1 MLERVCCMC
10 LRLRFMT
17 IEMREIFI
25 CLLKKKKKLF
35 TDCTSLIVCV
45 WGLDR
50 DRKKLSGYK
59 KMWGGKRCAG
69 LWTVSAGPLEWN
81 DTSCEERPLVSV
93 ILCLSCRS
101 LWLSV
106 SFGVCQNGIKLLSQ
120 WLVSSTLTD
129 LSGNGRYGFEHFNV
143 VFFFFFFAL
152 GCGHNLHQCTTLK
165 AV

>member
-1 MLERVCCMC
+1 MINIIDTVWFVRTCVLHVPAP
-10 LRLRFMT
+10 T
-17 IEMREIFI
+17 IYDNWNARNFHMFK
-25 CLLKKKKKLF
+25 KKKKKLF

-69 LWTVSAGPLEWN
+69 LWTVSAAPLEWN

-143 VFFFFFFAL
+143 VFFFFFF
-152 GCGHNLHQCTTLK
+152 LH
-165 AV
+165 